1 MSEQTT
7 DLERAAYLLRDAAFG
22 RSEGRQLA
30 AKLEVIA
37 AQLRISAPPM
47 SSELDRLRAELE
59 RERMRLA
66 ACGAVAS
73 ANTPETAAEARKMHD
88 DYRSASCDD
97 VAAAVD
103 REMRLRKENAAL
115 REDAERYRW
124 LRQQDWEIRSRKPLA
139 IRVYASE
146 DEDESTN
153 ADVLDTA
160 IDAARA
166 ALQGAKDE

>member
-1 MSEQTT
+1 MSDWIEWHGS
-7 DLERAAYLLRDAAFG
+7 ECPVGPGARAQVELQHGNR
-22 RSEGRQLA
+22 
-30 AKLEVIA
+30 
-37 AQLRISAPPM
+37 
-47 SSELDRLRAELE
+47 LDRLRAELE

-115 REDAERYRW
+115 REALDLSIAAMEAYEEKVDREWGMGRSIS
-124 LRQQDWEIRSRKPLA
+124 EIEFDGDLPDCISF
-139 IRVYASE
+139 
-146 DEDESTN
+146 
-153 ADVLDTA
+153 
-160 IDAARA
+160 ARA
-166 ALQGAKDE
+166 ALQGAKK